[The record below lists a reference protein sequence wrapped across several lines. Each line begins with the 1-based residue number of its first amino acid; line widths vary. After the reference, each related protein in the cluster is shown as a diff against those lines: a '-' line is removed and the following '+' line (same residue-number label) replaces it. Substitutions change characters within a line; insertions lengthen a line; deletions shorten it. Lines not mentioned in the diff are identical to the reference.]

1 MTNKI
6 PITETNGVT
15 KRRTRKTQSKLE
27 RILILVVFT
36 SAIMV
41 VFVNISLLT
50 TSSTAESDDH
60 HSVTNIILSTN
71 SHSAARSGSNVNN
84 NGDNKNA
91 EKPMQQQ
98 QKPQTN
104 NVRTNDGADQG
115 RKNKKQAYAV
125 DEKLMRILRHVGIQN
140 ATQLSEDDR
149 KLLPTWDEIVDR
161 VGNNGPRIL
170 GLETCKAYRAAVTT
184 DKRVLGVA
192 GPFNSGTHYLNEVLE
207 NNCIYKIPN
216 KPDRKGNKGVMDQV
230 PWGKHQSPRF
240 RLIHNTQLGTT
251 IHKKNDKIKAANN
264 GKLDHPELPP
274 DLEEMN
280 RNVLP
285 IVMVRDPFTWW
296 QSMCK
301 SRYSAHWYHIVP
313 YHCPNFIAN
322 HVEKEWFF
330 KKRVE
335 VRKHYEGDPW
345 KVDNVVEKANYTLD
359 KEVIPLWVRYHSE
372 NWQHKSLAHM
382 WTDWYKDYYDV
393 EYPRLMIRLEDLVFY
408 PHETLRQVCECAI
421 GGDDTTDAG
430 DGHFEYIGD
439 ENLVLSLDSA
449 IRGSGAID
457 NVHGKDRVGLLG
469 AMAKHAGPFSV
480 SHRATGMTKEDLEF
494 ATNVLKDSETMSFFG
509 YKVPLE
515 SHLEENRN
523 KGT

>member
-1 MTNKI
+1 
-6 PITETNGVT
+6 
-15 KRRTRKTQSKLE
+15 
-27 RILILVVFT
+27 
-36 SAIMV
+36 MV
-41 VFVNISLLT
+41 VFVNISLL
-50 TSSTAESDDH
+50 STWSITGSDDH
-60 HSVTNIILSTN
+60 HSVTNIHSVTY
-71 SHSAARSGSNVNN
+71 SHSTARNGSNINN
-84 NGDNKNA
+84 YDDKNDA
-91 EKPMQQQ
+91 KKPTQQQ
-98 QKPQTN
+98 QQNPQTN
-104 NVRTNDGADQG
+104 NVRTDHGADQG
-115 RKNKKQAYAV
+115 RTNKKQAYTV
-125 DEKLMRILRHVGIQN
+125 DEKMMRILRHVGIQN
-140 ATQLSEDDR
+140 ASQLSEDDR
-149 KLLPTWDEIVDR
+149 KLLPTWDEVVDR

-184 DKRVLGVA
+184 DKRLLGVA
-192 GPFNSGTHYLNEVLE
+192 GPFNSGTHYLNEVLSK
-207 NNCIYKIPN
+207 NCMYKRPN
-216 KPDRKGNKGVMDQV
+216 KPVKEHNEGVMDQV

-240 RLIHNTQLGTT
+240 RLIHSRDLGSS
-251 IHKKNDKIKAANN
+251 ISRENDKVKAANN
-264 GKLDHPELPP
+264 GILDHPELPP
-274 DLEEMN
+274 DLEEIN

-313 YHCPNFIAN
+313 DHCPNFIAN
-322 HVEKEWFF
+322 HIEKEWFF
-330 KKRVE
+330 KKRAE

-382 WTDWYKDYYDV
+382 WTDWYKDYYDA

-421 GGDDTTDAG
+421 GGDDTTNAG
-430 DGHFEYIGD
+430 DGYFEYIGD
-439 ENLVLSLDSA
+439 ESLILSLDSA
-449 IRGSGAID
+449 IKGGD
-457 NVHGKDRVGLLG
+457 NIHGKDRVGLLG

-494 ATNVLKDSETMSFFG
+494 ATNVLKESETMSFFG

-515 SHLEENRN
+515 SHLEQNRN
-523 KGT
+523 NGA